1 MPDRFPR
8 SLMFSMTA
16 SVPSY
21 TPVASLGPHIAV
33 LVPGLALTI
42 GSRQRER
49 NATGGSVPAP
59 QRGPSTRVGRP
70 LMTHGTSTTGSVSLH
85 PFRLR
90 LRARTAWWLRPAPT
104 LSRLL
109 PASPPTRGSTCLQ
122 LQPVTAMTSGEHL
135 LSRETSAPRGAPPDS
150 SMKLTTWTCS
160 THSLLQGVAPPRRF
174 PRARVI
180 KITRAPRGCRTDTSM
195 IHCVSPQYEFQG
207 FWRAVHGE

>member
-1 MPDRFPR
+1 MPVARLVAGAKRAMPDRFPR

-21 TPVASLGPHIAV
+21 TPVASPGPHIAV
-33 LVPGLALTI
+33 LVPGLAPPI

-70 LMTHGTSTTGSVSLH
+70 LTTHGTSTTGSVSLH

-90 LRARTAWWLRPAPT
+90 LRARTAWWLRAAPT

-135 LSRETSAPRGAPPDS
+135 LSRETSAPRGAPPVS
-150 SMKLTTWTCS
+150 STTS
-160 THSLLQGVAPPRRF
+160 TAPGS
-174 PRARVI
+174 A
-180 KITRAPRGCRTDTSM
+180 KASIT
-195 IHCVSPQYEFQG
+195 
-207 FWRAVHGE
+207 